1 MKKKTYKTKNIGKDL
16 SREQQKEERKN
27 RRYKIVSVI
36 SQLTPYL
43 IGILWLVESVIG
55 LIDRTGDWILIGII
69 GSIWILIGIVNSK

>member
-27 RRYKIVSVI
+27 RRYKIVSAI
-36 SQLTPYL
+36 SQLAPYL

>member
-27 RRYKIVSVI
+27 RRYKIVSAI